1 MKEGRRLGGVH
12 AGPES
17 RVLEGV
23 SWEEARQM
31 QDAAPSSLGKNKNYH
46 YEVNHFLPVLRIR
59 DVYPGSDFF
68 HPESGLFPS
77 RIPETGSAS
86 KNISIS
92 TQIKWFL
99 SSQKYDPGFSSRIRI
114 LVFTHPGS
122 GGQKGTGSRIR
133 IRNTAFYYYMP

>member
-46 YEVNHFLPVLRIR
+46 YEGKSLFTDQCLRNR
-59 DVYPGSDFF
+59 NRNKM
-68 HPESGLFPS
+68 E
-77 RIPETGSAS
+77 
-86 KNISIS
+86 
-92 TQIKWFL
+92 
-99 SSQKYDPGFSSRIRI
+99 SQKFSQTQMTS
-114 LVFTHPGS
+114 F
-122 GGQKGTGSRIR
+122 
-133 IRNTAFYYYMP
+133 